1 MSEQFDLIENSFSQ
15 HNYYDIF
22 AKLAEKRGFT
32 TKFIKEE
39 QDDGTCDY
47 YIFVCFHGFENRVKE
62 YRAFADLYDSGFG
75 PCAINCKKL
84 HPIGAFSQCLG
95 LISDLNY
102 MELMVKMHIR
112 YNMSI
117 PEFMLNESL
126 SDCRFGYE
134 VSLDEN
140 LKDTTRVSFI
150 GMTKKMLTMYR
161 EAQVK
166 SKLRLKL
173 ESSKAKFTHIGTE
186 DERNIPLKKLKKMG
200 STQYVAIDVDSPSV
214 YVRAFAEHADFYYN
228 IEIYNL
234 KYYNLLNQ
242 HDDFSKYT
250 EKHRTLHITYL
261 SKDYERVRHVFA
273 FAEYPQ
279 LRRLVNTQA
288 TEYLKEKGYIRFY
301 LPNWHLKIMNTELML
316 SGIKYYYFHEDEH
329 LYDDFVP
336 FITSYSNALILHKT
350 FDSKI
355 VKYFKGS
362 RIYDPEREK
371 EMYPTANYIDFTDNY
386 TVVPMRL
393 NPKEYLKKF
402 NWN

>member
-1 MSEQFDLIENSFSQ
+1 MSEQFDLIENSFSK

-39 QDDGTCDY
+39 QGNGTCDY

-62 YRAFADLYDSGFG
+62 YRAFAEVYDSGFG
-75 PCAINCKKL
+75 PCAVNCKKL
-84 HPIGAFSQCLG
+84 HPIGAFSQCLE
-95 LISDLNY
+95 LISDLKY

-117 PEFMLNESL
+117 PEFTLNESL

-134 VSLDEN
+134 VLFDEN
-140 LKDTTRVSFI
+140 LKDSTKASFI
-150 GMTKKMLTMYR
+150 AMTKKMLTMYKK
-161 EAQVK
+161 EQMKSNWQVK
-166 SKLRLKL
+166 LDNLG
-173 ESSKAKFTHIGTE
+173 AKCTHIGTE
-186 DERNIPLKKLKKMG
+186 DEKNIPLKKLKKMG
-200 STQYVAIDVDSPSV
+200 PTRCVTITVDSPSV

-234 KYYNLLNQ
+234 RYYNLLNQ

-250 EKHRTLHITYL
+250 EKHRTLYITYL
-261 SKDYERVRHVFA
+261 SKDHEKVCHVFA

-279 LRRLVNTQA
+279 LRRLVDTQA
-288 TEYLKEKGYIRFY
+288 TEYLKEHGYIRFY
-301 LPNWHLKIMNTELML
+301 LPDWCLKTMNTELML
-316 SGIKYYYFHEDEH
+316 SGIKYYYFYEDYH

-336 FITSYSNALILHKT
+336 FITSYSNALMLQKT

-386 TVVPMRL
+386 TVVPMGL
-393 NPKEYLKKF
+393 NPKKF
-402 NWN
+402 L